1 MRMIGGALTIE
12 ATREQIELYI
22 AQHDRLGHS
31 CWAVLD
37 RQTGAMTG
45 EAGLVPLGGEGP
57 PIELGYA
64 FGTAF
69 WGRGLAT
76 EVGRAIRAEA
86 FGTLVANDG
95 PAGCAA
101 RARSPS
107 PRSSSPDRS
116 RAGARTRG
124 SHPPPRPAPG
134 SARPHPAAA
143 PAAAPPP
150 WPGRRCRRSAVLPPC
165 ALPEEN
171 RPVRSGCREWIG
183 APAPV
188 PANGARGG
196 LWEKTHSGC
205 PRVARSNSA
214 ASWLATACLTA
225 SERSAASTAARW
237 RRTRGRRRGRGRRT
251 VHRPPA
257 RRR

>member
-22 AQHDRLGHS
+22 APHDRLGHS

-95 PAGCAA
+95 PAECAA

-116 RAGARTRG
+116 RAGARTRR

-134 SARPHPAAA
+134 SARPHPTAA

-150 WPGRRCRRSAVLPPC
+150 WPGRRCRRSAVRALRTARGEQAGPQWLPRMDRSAGARSRKRRARRTLGEGPQRLPPRG
-165 ALPEEN
+165 ALEQCGELAGDRLPD
-171 RPVRSGCREWIG
+171 RLRAIG
-183 APAPV
+183 GQHRRALAPDSWQAT
-188 PANGARGG
+188 GSR
-196 LWEKTHSGC
+196 
-205 PRVARSNSA
+205 A
-214 ASWLATACLTA
+214 ADGPSPSCT
-225 SERSAASTAARW
+225 
-237 RRTRGRRRGRGRRT
+237 
-251 VHRPPA
+251 
-257 RRR
+257 